1 MKNFNQGDD
10 NRGGFRASRRDFGR
24 PNFSKKN
31 WGGQNSSDRQT
42 VMHPAVCS
50 NCGKDCDVSFRPTN
64 GKPVYC
70 KECFGNKRNSDRG
83 DERPRRNESIERLQ
97 SKPHFDGGKG
107 NDDVKKQLEGIHNKL
122 DHLMHS
128 VDALT
133 QKKPSQRK
141 EKTSNSQEDL
151 SKKVIKKIVK
161 KSSKKAKK

>member
-1 MKNFNQGDD
+1 MGNFNRDS
-10 NRGGFRASRRDFGR
+10 RGGGRSFDRPRFGGGRDFSPR
-24 PNFSKKN
+24 
-31 WGGQNSSDRQT
+31 SDRPLFKT
-42 VMHPAVCS
+42 VCS
-50 NCGKDCDVSFRPTN
+50 NCGKDCEVPFRPTN